1 MKDFQQKLEVA
12 KMRKLTVTIL
22 LLLLLS
28 LGLAACG
35 GGDEPAE
42 GGDETSSIGDVANGE
57 RLFKGTTIGS
67 AGSPGCSTC
76 HSLEPGVVIVGPSQS
91 DVGTRAETAIP
102 GMSAEEYLRQS
113 IVEPDAHLAE
123 GFDAGLMYQ
132 NFGEEL
138 TNTQVNDLVA
148 FMLTLK

>member
-1 MKDFQQKLEVA
+1 
-12 KMRKLTVTIL
+12 MRKLTLTII

-42 GGDETSSIGDVANGE
+42 SDGETSSVGDVANGE
-57 RLFKGTTIGS
+57 RLFNESIIGAAS
-67 AGSPGCSTC
+67 APGCITC
-76 HSLEPGVVIVGPSQS
+76 HSLEPGVVLVGPSQS
-91 DVGTRAETAIP
+91 DVGARAETAIE
-102 GMSAEEYLRQS
+102 GMSAEDYLRQS
-113 IVEPDAHLAE
+113 IVEPNAHIAE
-123 GFDAGLMYQ
+123 GFTEGVMYQ